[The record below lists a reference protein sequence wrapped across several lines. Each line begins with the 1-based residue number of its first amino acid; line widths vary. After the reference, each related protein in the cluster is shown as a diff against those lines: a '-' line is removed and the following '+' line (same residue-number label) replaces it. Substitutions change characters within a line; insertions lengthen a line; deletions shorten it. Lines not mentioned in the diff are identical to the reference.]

1 MAKIRI
7 HELAKELDMQGKDI
21 LSFVQEKGVEA
32 RSVSSSLE
40 DDMADTVRKRFS
52 KGGGKQEP
60 EKPVKAA
67 VEGKKEE
74 TPVRREAEKKDTEKR
89 ETEKVTQ
96 EKQEKRETPAEERP
110 AKSSAHPEAQGAKEF
125 QDAGKASGGGRKRQ
139 KTSAG
144 RRSEQIP
151 GRRPGKTSGRRP
163 EQISGRRSGKTSGRR
178 PGQASGRR
186 PGRKR
191 FSGQRLQRP
200 QNTAGGSRSHAD

>member
-110 AKSSAHPEAQGAKEF
+110 AKGSAHPEAQGAKE
-125 QDAGKASGGGRKRQ
+125 APKKK
-139 KTSAG
+139 KTIIFVNNAQNSKM
-144 RRSEQIP
+144 P
-151 GRRPGKTSGRRP
+151 GRRQEEGGNGRRP
-163 EQISGRRSGKTSGRR
+163 QQGG
-178 PGQASGRR
+178 GQNRD
-186 PGRKR
+186 RK
-191 FSGQRLQRP
+191 STRL
-200 QNTAGGSRSHAD
+200 NSSH

>member
-60 EKPVKAA
+60 EKPVNAA

-89 ETEKVTQ
+89 ETEKRSRTSVISQGIATRSMADRNRLIPQ
-96 EKQEKRETPAEERP
+96 ITSIPFPMTGFLVRRKWMLSEK
-110 AKSSAHPEAQGAKEF
+110 
-125 QDAGKASGGGRKRQ
+125 
-139 KTSAG
+139 
-144 RRSEQIP
+144 
-151 GRRPGKTSGRRP
+151 
-163 EQISGRRSGKTSGRR
+163 
-178 PGQASGRR
+178 
-186 PGRKR
+186 
-191 FSGQRLQRP
+191 
-200 QNTAGGSRSHAD
+200 